1 MLSLTDPTPD
11 QYGQTEQVALIFRF
25 PTDVVCVYDVNLQ

>member
-25 PTDVVCVYDVNLQ
+25 PTDVGVRLRC